1 MKKIISLILAMA
13 MCLSLCVQT
22 FAKEND
28 GVNVENVPE
37 MMGILRT
44 DDGKEYTIKGVLVS
58 VAPMSRA
65 ANDACSATYRYDLP
79 VSPQANG
86 STTESDHDGAAA
98 STVYLTIHYT
108 HRNTPTEYLLTRVS
122 GYWEISAQKVSV
134 ESAKLSY
141 GCSGTFPSPTT
152 QSVTDTT
159 VKISDSGQAICQGR
173 ATLNAI
179 TNSASL
185 TMKLQRSSNGSSW
198 TTLKTWTATD
208 TGTIFMEESWPVAPG
223 YYYQTVVTAEAYT
236 SSGSVAETV
245 TASSA
250 VVKY

>member
-1 MKKIISLILAMA
+1 MKKRTFTYVLALITIVCLLASSA
-13 MCLSLCVQT
+13 
-22 FAKEND
+22 
-28 GVNVENVPE
+28 
-37 MMGILRT
+37 
-44 DDGKEYTIKGVLVS
+44 
-58 VAPMSRA
+58 
-65 ANDACSATYRYDLP
+65 SATAPDTL
-79 VSPQANG
+79 NG
-86 STTESDHDGAAA
+86 DTIQRR
-98 STVYLTIHYT
+98 LTYIHS
-108 HRNTPTEYLLTRVS
+108 L
-122 GYWEISAQKVSV
+122 A
-134 ESAKLSY
+134 
-141 GCSGTFPSPTT
+141 
-152 QSVTDTT
+152 TT

-185 TMKLQRSSNGSSW
+185 T
-198 TTLKTWTATD
+198 TD

>member
-1 MKKIISLILAMA
+1 MLFGVSLYRGITSILIYGGILQMKKRTFTYVLALITIVCLLA
-13 MCLSLCVQT
+13 S
-22 FAKEND
+22 
-28 GVNVENVPE
+28 
-37 MMGILRT
+37 
-44 DDGKEYTIKGVLVS
+44 
-58 VAPMSRA
+58 
-65 ANDACSATYRYDLP
+65 SA
-79 VSPQANG
+79 S
-86 STTESDHDGAAA
+86 AAA
-98 STVYLTIHYT
+98 PDTLNGDTIQRRLPYMHS
-108 HRNTPTEYLLTRVS
+108 L
-122 GYWEISAQKVSV
+122 A
-134 ESAKLSY
+134 
-141 GCSGTFPSPTT
+141 
-152 QSVTDTT
+152 TT

>member
-1 MKKIISLILAMA
+1 MKKRTFTYVLALITIVCLLA
-13 MCLSLCVQT
+13 S
-22 FAKEND
+22 
-28 GVNVENVPE
+28 
-37 MMGILRT
+37 
-44 DDGKEYTIKGVLVS
+44 
-58 VAPMSRA
+58 
-65 ANDACSATYRYDLP
+65 SA
-79 VSPQANG
+79 S
-86 STTESDHDGAAA
+86 AAA
-98 STVYLTIHYT
+98 PDTLNGDTIQRRLTYIHS
-108 HRNTPTEYLLTRVS
+108 L
-122 GYWEISAQKVSV
+122 A
-134 ESAKLSY
+134 
-141 GCSGTFPSPTT
+141 
-152 QSVTDTT
+152 TT

-173 ATLNAI
+173 ATL
-179 TNSASL
+179 SASL

>member
-1 MKKIISLILAMA
+1 MKKRTFTYVLALITIVCLLA
-13 MCLSLCVQT
+13 S
-22 FAKEND
+22 
-28 GVNVENVPE
+28 
-37 MMGILRT
+37 
-44 DDGKEYTIKGVLVS
+44 
-58 VAPMSRA
+58 
-65 ANDACSATYRYDLP
+65 SA
-79 VSPQANG
+79 S
-86 STTESDHDGAAA
+86 AAA
-98 STVYLTIHYT
+98 PDTLNGDTIQRRLTYIHS
-108 HRNTPTEYLLTRVS
+108 L
-122 GYWEISAQKVSV
+122 A
-134 ESAKLSY
+134 
-141 GCSGTFPSPTT
+141 
-152 QSVTDTT
+152 TT

-250 VVKY
+250 VVKYYHFTTKAVHIKLSGCRSSI

>member
-79 VSPQANG
+79 VSPQAND

-152 QSVTDTT
+152 QSVTDISVNNYFDISTGFTDYVVPDVLAVMGANLT
-159 VKISDSGQAICQGR
+159 VNYLMGTSRRWSF
-173 ATLNAI
+173 TL
-179 TNSASL
+179 TNNL
-185 TMKLQRSSNGSSW
+185 FNNM
-198 TTLKTWTATD
+198 
-208 TGTIFMEESWPVAPG
+208 V
-223 YYYQTVVTAEAYT
+223 
-236 SSGSVAETV
+236 
-245 TASSA
+245 
-250 VVKY
+250 

>member
-1 MKKIISLILAMA
+1 MKKRTFTYVLALITIVCLLA
-13 MCLSLCVQT
+13 S
-22 FAKEND
+22 
-28 GVNVENVPE
+28 
-37 MMGILRT
+37 
-44 DDGKEYTIKGVLVS
+44 
-58 VAPMSRA
+58 
-65 ANDACSATYRYDLP
+65 SA
-79 VSPQANG
+79 S
-86 STTESDHDGAAA
+86 AAA
-98 STVYLTIHYT
+98 PDTLNGNTIQRRLTYIHS
-108 HRNTPTEYLLTRVS
+108 L
-122 GYWEISAQKVSV
+122 A
-134 ESAKLSY
+134 
-141 GCSGTFPSPTT
+141 
-152 QSVTDTT
+152 TT